1 MKWASFRES
10 HALLPL
16 QAIYT
21 DFTYDC
27 VCCICVCVDC
37 STLGLPLAVY
47 LTQYIYYPS
56 DDMSVQTYEEQFS
69 SHCLRYDNT
78 TVVS

>member
-10 HALLPL
+10 DALLPF

-27 VCCICVCVDC
+27 VCCVSVCV
-37 STLGLPLAVY
+37 SIVVL
-47 LTQYIYYPS
+47 
-56 DDMSVQTYEEQFS
+56 SVC
-69 SHCLRYDNT
+69 H
-78 TVVS
+78 

>member
-10 HALLPL
+10 DALLPF

-27 VCCICVCVDC
+27 VCCACVCVSIVVLSSAISCILDPVY
-37 STLGLPLAVY
+37 LLPLRRHVCAN
-47 LTQYIYYPS
+47 L
-56 DDMSVQTYEEQFS
+56 
-69 SHCLRYDNT
+69 
-78 TVVS
+78 

>member
-10 HALLPL
+10 HALLPF

-37 STLGLPLAVY
+37 STLSLPLAVY
-47 LTQYIYYPS
+47 LIQYI
-56 DDMSVQTYEEQFS
+56 
-69 SHCLRYDNT
+69 
-78 TVVS
+78 